1 MTAAFAVHHGRW
13 RASAVIAGAMI
24 AMEIATRALMAMVK
38 VASTRSGS
46 WAGGFTTEV
55 FRSAVH
61 RPLVTRAKLRAMPFL
76 SAGRIEALRLRHAA
90 FDATLRRRAFAA
102 VAGATMHHGRRALAM
117 IGTSAEGL
125 AAFAVTALWLHVA
138 TEGRMAAFTRAVVAA
153 HFTFAGTAEAFT
165 AVASITRA
173 SELFTTLAITRR
185 AAMALGMI
193 AFAARLR
200 AGTAGIAFAMVFG
213 IRAAFGLSAT
223 GFGTAFWIATTSV
236 TTLGLGRTAFWIGIG
251 TRSLTRSISTAGLGV
266 GWWGVRLAGFW
277 HRSWRGFGCFLG
289 GKSGDAESAERQQ
302 QETMAGFGFHGLE
315 GGWKPWEAGRSWGAT
330 AP

>member
-1 MTAAFAVHHGRW
+1 
-13 RASAVIAGAMI
+13 
-24 AMEIATRALMAMVK
+24 
-38 VASTRSGS
+38 
-46 WAGGFTTEV
+46 
-55 FRSAVH
+55 
-61 RPLVTRAKLRAMPFL
+61 
-76 SAGRIEALRLRHAA
+76 
-90 FDATLRRRAFAA
+90 
-102 VAGATMHHGRRALAM
+102 
-117 IGTSAEGL
+117 
-125 AAFAVTALWLHVA
+125 
-138 TEGRMAAFTRAVVAA
+138 
-153 HFTFAGTAEAFT
+153 
-165 AVASITRA
+165 
-173 SELFTTLAITRR
+173 
-185 AAMALGMI
+185 MALGMI